1 MGSYGNPLVW
11 RLSKMDRETF
21 KHRTNLLREIVIN

>member
-11 RLSKMDRETF
+11 GPSKIDREPF
-21 KHRTNLLREIVIN
+21 KHRTNLMHEIVIN